1 MLKNDNFITRPLFKR
16 RRICANLAQD
26 SFLLDHMPPIG
37 CPAAK
42 SNLCPSSFNTRVES
56 QTYIL
61 HLKMLENDNLSSRL
75 IFERRTKIAQLILL
89 KKYYIIYIEK
99 EKQMFIENPE
109 EGSQDRARGGGDQH
123 RRQGSVT
130 LS

>member
-1 MLKNDNFITRPLFKR
+1 MLKNDNFIARLLFKR
-16 RRICANLAQD
+16 RGICASPAQN
-26 SFLLDHMPPIG
+26 SFLLDHMPPIS

-56 QTYIL
+56 QAYIL
-61 HLKMLENDNLSSRL
+61 HLKMLENGKLSSRL
-75 IFERRTKIAQLILL
+75 IFERRTKLTQLILL

-109 EGSQDRARGGGDQH
+109 EGSQDRARGGGDQNKG
-123 RRQGSVT
+123 QGSVT
-130 LS
+130 FS